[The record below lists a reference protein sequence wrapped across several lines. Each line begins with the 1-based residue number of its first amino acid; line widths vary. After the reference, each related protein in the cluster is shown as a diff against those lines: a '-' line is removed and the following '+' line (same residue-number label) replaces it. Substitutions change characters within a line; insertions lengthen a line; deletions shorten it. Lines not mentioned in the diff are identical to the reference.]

1 MKPRKPHRV
10 SLNQGQIR
18 QNVGSLRLCGSPTS
32 REMLEEEKADDPALF
47 FILADETM
55 LGRVIVAQHSPI
67 RAPPAA
73 EVAQPNT
80 AAMRAW
86 LRLNISIAQK
96 LANIMLHCERLLY
109 CVEFTLQDFR
119 PQPPPLPL
127 PSLGILTRSM
137 KQLAIQQRE
146 QRAKSTKGPERSA
159 NDQRLTRLME
169 EMLTVLEPSSP
180 PAHTP

>member
-1 MKPRKPHRV
+1 M
-10 SLNQGQIR
+10 S
-18 QNVGSLRLCGSPTS
+18 
-32 REMLEEEKADDPALF
+32 EEERADDPALF

-73 EVAQPNT
+73 GAAQPNT
-80 AAMRAW
+80 VAMRAW
-86 LRLNISIAQK
+86 LRLNFSIAQK
-96 LANIMLHCERLLY
+96 LANITLHCERLLY
-109 CVEFTLQDFR
+109 CVEFTLRDFR

-127 PSLGILTRSM
+127 PQPSLGILTRSM

-146 QRAKSTKGPERSA
+146 QHAKSTKGPERQDRLLALIKTERSA

-180 PAHTP
+180 PADTP

>member
-1 MKPRKPHRV
+1 M
-10 SLNQGQIR
+10 
-18 QNVGSLRLCGSPTS
+18 
-32 REMLEEEKADDPALF
+32 
-47 FILADETM
+47 
-55 LGRVIVAQHSPI
+55 AQHSPI

-73 EVAQPNT
+73 GAAQPNT
-80 AAMRAW
+80 ATMRAW

-96 LANIMLHCERLLY
+96 LANITLHCERLLY
-109 CVEFTLQDFR
+109 CVEFTLRDFR

-127 PSLGILTRSM
+127 PQPSLGILTRSM

-146 QRAKSTKGPERSA
+146 QRAKSTKGPERQDCLLGLIKTALEERSA

-180 PAHTP
+180 PADTP